1 MGIAKKISVFALAA
15 CTAGALFLT
24 GCAGAPE
31 EETPQP
37 VQEPQ
42 AESVELQIFA
52 ANSLQKALDEV
63 QDVYVS
69 EHPEVT
75 FADTQYKGSGDLVK
89 DMQGGAPC
97 DVLITASKS
106 TMDTAVEDG
115 LVDEATRFDMFTNDL
130 VIVTGAG
137 NASIPEGIT
146 LDQAASGEY
155 TLALGNDNVP
165 AGNYARQ
172 SLSTIVP
179 VATEDGLAGK
189 ETSGKVGS
197 VEGEGFAGTVLAGKI
212 VSANTVGDACNYAA
226 TGDADLA
233 FVYTS
238 DVARYQDKVT
248 QAGVVDA
255 GTHKNIVYPAALAA
269 QSEKAQACPGI
280 LGLGNNRCAG
290 YQDLAEVGIR
300 TCCVNNSQEKLVL

>member
-1 MGIAKKISVFALAA
+1 MGFTKKIAGLVAVALAA
-15 CTAGALFLT
+15 GVVALAG
-24 GCAGAPE
+24 CSGAPAQE
-31 EETPQP
+31 AGEATAPQEET
-37 VQEPQ
+37 
-42 AESVELQIFA
+42 VELQIFA

-63 QDVYVS
+63 QALYT
-69 EHPEVT
+69 EAHPEVT

-89 DMQGGAPC
+89 DMEGGAPC
-97 DVLITASKS
+97 DVLITASNS
-106 TMDTAVEDG
+106 TMDAAAEAA
-115 LVDEATRFDMFTNDL
+115 LVDEGTRFDLFTNDL

-137 NASIPEGIT
+137 NTEIPAGIT
-146 LDQAASGEY
+146 LEQAVSGEY
-155 TLALGNDNVP
+155 TLALGNSNVP

-172 SLSTIVP
+172 SISTLVP
-179 VATEDGLAGK
+179 VATEDGLAGA

-197 VEGEGFAGTVLAGKI
+197 VEGEGFAGTVLEGKI

-248 QAGVVDA
+248 QLSVVDA

-269 QSEKAQACPGI
+269 STEKAAAAQAFLDWATTDARAIKVWQKWGFE
-280 LGLGNNRCAG
+280 
-290 YQDLAEVGIR
+290 LAA
-300 TCCVNNSQEKLVL
+300 